1 MGDDSVK
8 INLHELYL
16 SLDDGV
22 LQKAWDEA
30 AKRGDKDEAVFWR
43 KALDAW
49 TQPRLK
55 AFIESGRYYG

>member
-8 INLHELYL
+8 IDLHELYL